1 MVKIVTT
8 GVAVVDFVFFL
19 DEMPRLAEKYR
30 ARDAQI
36 TGGGGAANAAAAI
49 ARLGGNAVLATR
61 LGVDQVADMIAA
73 GLEADGV
80 DCSMIRRFAGRR
92 SSFSSVFIDQ
102 TGERQIVNYRDPDL
116 PMGSD
121 WLEAALPDDFGAA
134 LADTRWPDGAE
145 TLMRVA
151 RERGLPGVLDAEAP
165 IREAEAALHLASHI
179 AFSAQ
184 GLRDW
189 CGHEDLDR
197 GLIDIASE
205 AGTFVCVTDGEN
217 GVRWRH
223 GDASGFVP
231 AFQITPLD
239 TLGAGDVWHGAFAFR
254 LGEGAAPDDAI
265 RFANAVAAIK
275 CTRTN
280 GRAGYPSRVETETFM
295 KEAPRCS

>member
-1 MVKIVTT
+1 MARIVTA

-49 ARLGGNAVLATR
+49 ARLGGQALLASR
-61 LGVDQVADMIAA
+61 LGNDQVADMIAA

-80 DCSMIRRFAGRR
+80 DCSLVRRFEGRR

-102 TGERQIVNYRDPDL
+102 AGERQIVNFRDHAL
-116 PMGSD
+116 PMQAD
-121 WLEAALPDDFGAA
+121 WLEAALPDDFDAC

-145 TLMRVA
+145 ALMRAA
-151 RERGLPGVLDAEAP
+151 RARGLPGVLDAEAP
-165 IREAEAALHLASHI
+165 IREAEAALHLASHV

-189 CGHEDLDR
+189 AGHADLGR
-197 GLIDIASE
+197 ALADIAAE
-205 AGTFVCVTDGEN
+205 TGVFVCVTDGAN
-217 GVRWRH
+217 GVRWRQ
-223 GDASGFVP
+223 GAASGFEP
-231 AFQITPLD
+231 AYEITPRD
-239 TLGAGDVWHGAFAFR
+239 TLGAGDIWHGAFALR
-254 LGEGAAPDDAI
+254 LGEGATPTEAI

-280 GRAGYPSRVETETFM
+280 GRAGYPTRNETEIFM
-295 KEAPRCS
+295 KEAGTCS

>member
-1 MVKIVTT
+1 MARIVTA

-49 ARLGGNAVLATR
+49 ARLGGQAMLASR
-61 LGVDQVADMIAA
+61 LGNDQVAAMIAT

-80 DCSMIRRFAGRR
+80 DCSMVRRFEGRR
-92 SSFSSVFIDQ
+92 SSFSSVFIDKA
-102 TGERQIVNYRDPDL
+102 GERQIVNFRDHAL
-116 PMGSD
+116 PMQAD
-121 WLEAALPDDFGAA
+121 WLEAALPPDFDAC
-134 LADTRWPDGAE
+134 LADTRWPDGAAV
-145 TLMRVA
+145 LMQAA
-151 RERGLPGVLDAEAP
+151 RDRGLPGVLDAEAP
-165 IREAEAALHLASHI
+165 IREAEAALHLASHV

-189 CGHEDLDR
+189 AGHADLVRALADVAAET
-197 GLIDIASE
+197 GV
-205 AGTFVCVTDGEN
+205 FVCVTDGAN

-223 GDASGFVP
+223 GQASGFEP
-231 AFQITPLD
+231 AYAITPLD
-239 TLGAGDVWHGAFAFR
+239 TLGAGDIWHGAFALR
-254 LGEGAAPDDAI
+254 LGEGAQPGEAI

-280 GRAGYPSRVETETFM
+280 GRAGYPTRDETEIFM
-295 KEAPRCS
+295 KEARTCS